1 MGGNLKLKKHHKLVI
16 AADGGAA
23 SGKTTGAKKISKK
36 YGLQFLS
43 SGLLYR
49 YASYQLLKYK
59 PKNTIYFLEKSFN
72 NLSLKKL
79 NNKNLHS
86 PEISVHSSI
95 IAKEKKIRNILKNY
109 QKKFARKYNKI
120 CIEGRDIGTVILP
133 NADIKFFF
141 KCDLDVAAKRRFREL
156 SKKNKR
162 IAFAEVKKAMRIRN
176 NLDKKRK
183 NSPLIQA
190 KNAVIVQTDKLKN
203 INGMLNKMS
212 EIIEKKIKEKYGSTN
227 NSSRTN

>member
-1 MGGNLKLKKHHKLVI
+1 MKLKKHHRFIV

-23 SGKTTGAKKISKK
+23 SGKTTGAKFISKK

-49 YASYQLLKYK
+49 YASYMLLKYK
-59 PKNTIYFLEKSFN
+59 PKNTISF
-72 NLSLKKL
+72 LKKNFSTLNIKQL

-86 PEISVHSSI
+86 PEISAHTSA
-95 IAKEKKIRNILKNY
+95 IAKEKKIRSILKTY
-109 QKKFARKYNKI
+109 QIKFSERYSNV

-141 KCDLDVAAKRRFREL
+141 TCNLNVAAKRRFKEL
-156 SKKNKR
+156 KKTNKR
-162 IAFAEVKKAMRIRN
+162 ITLAEVKKAMRIRD

-190 KNAVIVQTDKLKN
+190 ENAVIVQTDKLKN
-203 INGMLNKMS
+203 IKGMVNKMS
-212 EIIEKKIKEKYGSTN
+212 KTIEKRIKEKYGS
-227 NSSRTN
+227 

>member
-1 MGGNLKLKKHHKLVI
+1 LKLKKNYKLVI
-16 AADGGAA
+16 AADGSAA

-49 YASYQLLKYK
+49 YASYQLLKHR
-59 PKNTIYFLEKSFN
+59 PKRKINFLKKCFK

-79 NNKNLHS
+79 DNKNLHS
-86 PEISVHSSI
+86 PEISAYTSI
-95 IAKEKKIRNILKNY
+95 IAKEKKIRSILKVF
-109 QKKFARKYNKI
+109 QKKFAKKYNKV

-141 KCDLDVAAKRRFREL
+141 KCNLNVAANRRFREL
-156 SKKNKR
+156 KKNNKKVKLV
-162 IAFAEVKKAMRIRN
+162 EVKKAMLIRD

-190 KNAVIVQTDKLKN
+190 KNAVIVQTDKLIN
-203 INGMLNKMS
+203 ITGMLKKMS
-212 EIIEKKIKEKYGSTN
+212 ETIEEKIKDKYGS
-227 NSSRTN
+227 

>member
-1 MGGNLKLKKHHKLVI
+1 MGGILKLKKRHKLII

-59 PKNTIYFLEKSFN
+59 PKNNISYLKNCFY
-72 NLSLKKL
+72 NLSLNKL
-79 NNKNLHS
+79 NNKNLHA
-86 PEISVHSSI
+86 PQISAYTSI
-95 IAKEKKIRNILKNY
+95 IAKDKKIRNILKAF
-109 QKKFARKYNKI
+109 QKKFASKYNKV

-141 KCDLDVAAKRRFREL
+141 KCNLNVAAKRRFKEL
-156 SKKNKR
+156 KKTNKH
-162 IAFAEVKKAMRIRN
+162 ISFAEVKKAMHIRD

-183 NSPLIQA
+183 NSPLIQS
-190 KNAVIVQTDKLKN
+190 KNAVIVQTDKLKS
-203 INGMLNKMS
+203 IKGMLDKMS
-212 EIIEKKIKEKYGSTN
+212 KIIEEKIKEKYGS
-227 NSSRTN
+227 

>member
-1 MGGNLKLKKHHKLVI
+1 MKLKRHHKLII
-16 AADGGAA
+16 AADGSAA
-23 SGKTTGAKKISKK
+23 SGKTTGAKIISKK

-49 YASYQLLKYK
+49 YASYQLLKHK
-59 PKNTIYFLEKSFN
+59 PKNKIIFLKKYFKSLN
-72 NLSLKKL
+72 LKKL

-86 PEISVHSSI
+86 PKISAHTSI
-95 IAKEKKIRNILKNY
+95 IAKEQKIRTILKVF
-109 QKKFARKYNKI
+109 QKQFAKKYNKV

-141 KCDLDVAAKRRFREL
+141 KCNLDVASKRRFKEL
-156 SKKNKR
+156 RKNKKK
-162 IAFAEVKKAMRIRN
+162 INLIDVKKAMRIRD

-190 KNAVIVQTDKLKN
+190 ENAVIVRTDKLKN
-203 INGMLNKMS
+203 ITGMLKKMS
-212 EIIEKKIKEKYGSTN
+212 EIIEEKIKDKYGS
-227 NSSRTN
+227 

>member
-1 MGGNLKLKKHHKLVI
+1 MEENLKLKKHHKLII
-16 AADGGAA
+16 AADGSAA
-23 SGKTTGAKKISKK
+23 SGKTTGAKIISKK

-49 YASYQLLKYK
+49 YASYQLLKHK
-59 PKNTIYFLEKSFN
+59 PKNKITFLKKNFK

-79 NNKNLHS
+79 NNKNLHL
-86 PEISVHSSI
+86 PEISAHTAI
-95 IAKEKKIRNILKNY
+95 IAKEQNIRIILKTF
-109 QKKFARKYNKI
+109 QKQFAKKYNKV

-141 KCDLDVAAKRRFREL
+141 KCNLDVASKRRFKEL
-156 SKKNKR
+156 KKNNWR
-162 IAFAEVKKAMRIRN
+162 IKLIDVKKAMRIRD

-190 KNAVIVQTDKLKN
+190 ENAVIVRTDKLKN
-203 INGMLNKMS
+203 VTGMLKKMS
-212 EIIEKKIKEKYGSTN
+212 KIIEDKIKDKYGS
-227 NSSRTN
+227 